1 MTAGSV
7 CPTVP
12 SPPSFFTKV
21 LNQTAMQVYWELPS
35 KPGKLEGFRL
45 EYRSVSNP
53 EVQGQEA
60 FPAHINTH
68 TISHLGEYE
77 AGVYRQP
84 DRKWI
89 QRCDNLFVYFLQSR
103 RPFTKSSWWRLT
115 GTETVRPTA
124 ALYLWQRERELQQ
137 VGA

>member
-1 MTAGSV
+1 MLSLLASNPRFC

-45 EYRSVSNP
+45 EYHEVSNP
-53 EVQGQEA
+53 EVQGQEL

-68 TISHLGEYE
+68 TISHLGEY
-77 AGVYRQP
+77 
-84 DRKWI
+84 D
-89 QRCDNLFVYFLQSR
+89 
-103 RPFTKSSWWRLT
+103 TWRLVFT
-115 GTETVRPTA
+115 GT
-124 ALYLWQRERELQQ
+124 Q
-137 VGA
+137 